1 MFVLYKNMSARFLI
15 LSILIEFNEL
25 FPELILILEI
35 FELFSLDCDS
45 LSNIFILLTL
55 LNESSLDGI

>member
-1 MFVLYKNMSARFLI
+1 MSARFLI